1 MTVVV
6 YELNEKSE
14 FEELGSHTDQEAV
27 ENDELLSIFPEQVW
41 QDHSDEWLSER
52 LDGPYVM
59 AAIQDEEPET
69 TEKVSMWTEYVGPN
83 GGEGYQHMLTDEVR
97 YVDEEPTDDEAPGND
112 VDVDAPDGDEL
123 ENMTGI
129 SDASYIED
137 NLPVTA
143 TWESHEGESFVGQIE
158 EVDYGGIGET
168 FVIAA
173 TDGRRYE
180 VDGDDVTGYIEPSPE
195 YNPESNEEDS
205 RIRDEF
211 ERTREQLGEGVIP
224 ERPVPNMGNGGPR
237 PERDEFRHIGTG
249 RITEEHVE
257 ELQRIVDTGDTG
269 NIQVGIEAVG
279 DDVDYGPWDA
289 NTDNLSWFDGGQFAN
304 IDVEM
309 PIEDFLAT
317 QTDMLSSDRN
327 HPQEA
332 YESFHR
338 VRTDD
343 VEEYAEVLQN
353 EPGEMPMPYIEFG
366 RNGNMRNSQEG
377 RHRALAAR
385 KAGFDTLPVRF
396 AINAERDGKGA
407 DDRVDWGQDMRKA
420 VEKRT
425 KWRPYLGP
433 RGGEG
438 WIKPFS
444 FTDDKIVYDED
455 PPGEVAPEYS
465 ENYWHNRPSPV
476 NEDIVNL
483 VESHLEGV
491 RARPYKLDEPTAN
504 FFEQGLEAGYHPNAV
519 SEAAEWKLKSMEKEI
534 GDGGRL
540 EEDDVQKVLRDAATQ
555 FLDQQ
560 TEQEIE
566 IEGGKRGG
574 GTISLG
580 EIDNDLKRD
589 WWENFESEI
598 GYTDDQMTNEKPAY
612 SAIRNWSM
620 TSSMFSQSTAP
631 LIKAAIQESDND
643 FIPVNGN
650 EVRETEVTDRE
661 IEHVLEYKEALTDL
675 YRSVYGDTVPCFRGI
690 DGQSSQI
697 DGMRE
702 DIQEG
707 KGIELPEATLSSW
720 ATEPGT
726 AMRFAGNIHTDGYS
740 KGGVVI
746 RQEVPVEQ
754 LFVTGDTH
762 PGLLN
767 NENEL
772 VVNAPEPETR
782 YEPDNLI
789 LPSETTALE
798 QVVWAAERANRDT
811 DVSEEATKAV
821 QRALAFKQEPT
832 QYTSIAIENYDW
844 FRQVAGEQT
853 QPDTKAKEWIPYEGP
868 RGGEGW
874 QNTEDRQDIRYGLE
888 DPPGEV
894 EEGYEDMAE
903 DWGPGE
909 DAVEIPE
916 KFEGEY
922 APEDITAIP
931 GDPSEWGEDFPF
943 SEGQTILGE
952 NWEWTV
958 ENMWWHDDGV
968 GSPEPRMELSIP
980 SGVSHTFGY
989 VTDSVRLDSKDAE
1002 PGWYTNPDIPIP
1014 ASQKELVGVVGE
1026 PEPQN
1031 VGFNPTGEAAN
1042 AAFDLDEA
1050 AERMSQAV
1058 QDSDWEPTEAENYA
1072 TDLLA
1077 EHDPSYETMVALARH
1092 GLESNGERVNDD
1104 RDINDAEE
1112 IVLAGVKQHLHNSAP
1127 EHPTLKG
1134 KLSLG
1139 SANDEL
1145 REDFQSRMTPD
1156 TRETVNT
1163 AMGEWIK
1170 GHGSMVDEYTLPIY
1184 RLAAQTYE
1192 NDFYPTRGDVGELIA
1207 EADDVEAADSLE
1219 VRQERMERYRQKT
1232 IETFREVFGDTVPV
1246 FRGYDPGEQSK
1257 GAEAREALQS
1267 EDGPQE
1273 IEIRNGVAN
1282 SWSTDPTVAHKFS
1295 TWTAGDT
1302 PGIVVR
1308 QQLPVEQIFGSSD
1321 TAANVRSDEAEI
1333 IAGNPEEY
1341 TNHSRDDVFLP
1352 EEFDPVEQMR
1362 WALAGV
1368 ENDGEEEEK
1377 ADGDTLSLDWE
1388 LESVDWMNRYR
1399 DLEEALN
1406 EKNWTPIDVGDQS
1419 GYQHVV
1425 SGETV
1430 VSKAGIPHSNTARQA
1445 GHMALSP
1452 VVTDADWTV
1461 RKEWVPYQ
1469 GPRGGEGWR
1478 NTTTENIR
1486 YGLDEKPE
1494 AAENNPDNLTEEN
1507 VEEADIQQ
1515 SFGLLSTTANDLVDG
1530 EKLHF
1535 EIQGHPYETR
1545 VQEVTDDA
1553 IHAIDTETRR
1563 EFEIPIDDRG
1573 EPTNGLTLRSPQ
1585 AVFFGHGIA
1594 GSESSWLPEEGEP
1607 NQTELEAEA
1616 LRSAASTDGFGDTSY
1631 IEGFAAR
1638 ASEQGADPEN
1648 TTEAIRGA
1656 LETHPGL
1663 QPDMADE
1670 IYENGQRLL
1679 EIEESLTDK
1688 SLAYSYPITPIKTL
1702 RKEWI
1707 PYRGPQEGE
1716 GWQNVNDPDD
1726 IRYGLDDP
1734 PGEVA
1739 EGYEEQ
1745 AEDWGPSSDEDPD
1758 RVQGATLVD
1767 YNIPGSDKDI
1777 QVPKNFT
1784 ADDLKNTIRRFRDD
1798 NEGDL
1803 LTELANVVQMQQ
1815 DGNLNDKMDVL
1826 HGTAEVLGNHPEI
1839 IDQYNDLLHEE
1850 IADTPNANFDVPF
1863 GFDGVDVH
1871 NMLEDAFG
1879 PHSEIV
1885 GELEDMVLFDRDVDE
1900 EKADNWIVAAE
1911 GWIRNYGD
1919 REMADKF
1926 KDAIDDAELANPF
1939 SNTDEYAAQKEIS
1952 DNLNPAKASRVVPLS
1967 DTEADTGIS
1976 ANSMFIAEY
1985 DDGHRAFVTNT
1996 SHHRSERIDEVRT
2009 QGEEDAERA
2018 MAGYEAFKAAG
2029 MDVPRHERLKTE
2041 YWSVEEAEGQPAR
2054 EWEGEPDESMREQFA
2069 KLGAVAMLSGNWD
2082 MHGGNVFVTENGD
2095 LIPVDLDLSGHDMQA
2110 RDWKHTSWGRL
2121 KSLGRTLNM
2130 YEVRGDDNEVLE
2142 LKQDVARAT
2151 QELVE
2156 DGTADDIKSMAS
2168 DVDNKDIQMAI
2179 EENVFAAK
2187 GGRLYDDRVRGDE

>member
-6 YELNEKSE
+6 YELNDDAEY
-14 FEELGSHTDQEAV
+14 EELGSHTDQEAV
-27 ENDELLSIFPEQVW
+27 ENDDLLDIFPEQVW

-52 LDGPYVM
+52 IDGPYVM
-59 AAIQDEEPET
+59 AAIQDEDSET
-69 TEKVSMWTEYVGPN
+69 TEKISMWTPYVGPN

-112 VDVDAPDGDEL
+112 VDVDEPESGEL
-123 ENMTGI
+123 NEMTGI

-143 TWESHEGESFVGQIE
+143 TWENDDGESFVGQIE
-158 EVDYGGIGET
+158 EVDYGGFDEK

-173 TDGRRYE
+173 TNGRRYE
-180 VDGDDVTGYIEPSPE
+180 VNGDDLTGYIEPTPE
-195 YNPESNEEDS
+195 YNPESDEEDG
-205 RIRDEF
+205 RIRDGF
-211 ERTREQLGEGVIP
+211 ERIKEKLGEGVIP
-224 ERPVPNMGNGGPR
+224 PRPTPNMGNGGSR
-237 PERDEFRHIGTG
+237 PEQSDFRQIAS
-249 RITEEHVE
+249 EDDAEK
-257 ELQRIVDTGDTG
+257 LQQIIDTGDTG

-279 DDVDYGPWDA
+279 DGVDYGPWDA
-289 NTDNLSWFDGGQFAN
+289 DTDNLNYFDGGQFTN

-309 PIEDFLAT
+309 PVEDFLAT

-385 KAGFDTLPVRF
+385 MAGLDTMPVRF
-396 AINAERDGKGA
+396 VLNPDRDGKGA
-407 DDRVDWGQDMRKA
+407 EDRVDWGQDLSKP

-444 FTDDKIVYDED
+444 FTDDKIVYDEE
-455 PPGEVAPEYS
+455 PPGEVSPEYS
-465 ENYWHNRPSPV
+465 EDYWHDRPSPV

-483 VESHLEGV
+483 VDSHLEGV
-491 RARPYKLDEPTAN
+491 RARPYKLDEPTAD
-504 FFEQGLEAGYHPNAV
+504 FFEEGLEAGYHPNAV

-540 EEDDVQKVLRDAATQ
+540 EENDVQKVLRDAATQ
-555 FLDQQ
+555 FLDRQ

-574 GTISLG
+574 GVISLG
-580 EIDNDLKRD
+580 EIDNNFKRD
-589 WWENFESEI
+589 WWDNFESEI

-612 SAIRNWSM
+612 SAIRNWSI

-631 LIKAAIQESDND
+631 LIKAAMRESDND
-643 FIPVNGN
+643 FIPVNGE
-650 EVRETEVTDRE
+650 EVRETDVTDRE
-661 IEHVLEYKEALTDL
+661 IEHVLEYKEAMTEL

-726 AMRFAGNIHTDGYS
+726 AMRFAGSIHTDGYS
-740 KGGVVI
+740 EGGVVI

-798 QVVWAAERANRDT
+798 QAVWAAERANRDT
-811 DVSEEATKAV
+811 DVSEEAAKAV
-821 QRALAFKQEPT
+821 QRALLSKQEMN
-832 QYTSIAIENYDW
+832 QYASIAIENYDW
-844 FRQVAGEQT
+844 FRQTVGEQT
-853 QPDTKAKEWIPYEGP
+853 QPDIKSKEWIPYEGP

-874 QNTEDRQDIRYGLE
+874 QNTEDRDDIRYGLE

-894 EEGYEDMAE
+894 AEGYEDMAE
-903 DWGPGE
+903 DWGAGE

-922 APEDITAIP
+922 APEDITPIP
-931 GDPSEWGEDFPF
+931 GDPAEWGDEFPI
-943 SEGQTILGE
+943 SEGQTLLGQ
-952 NWEWTV
+952 NWEWDI
-958 ENMWWHDDGV
+958 ENLWFQ
-968 GSPEPRMELSIP
+968 GSDTHVPEPRMELAIP
-980 SGVSHTFGY
+980 TGVSHKFGY
-989 VTDSVRLDSKDAE
+989 VSDSVKLQGME
-1002 PGWYTNPDIPIP
+1002 PGWFKNPAIP
-1014 ASQKELVGVVGE
+1014 SKQNKQEFVGVVGE
-1026 PEPQN
+1026 PEPRDMS
-1031 VGFNPTGEAAN
+1031 FNPTGEAAN
-1042 AAFDLDEA
+1042 ASFDLDEA
-1050 AERMSQAV
+1050 AERMSQEIR
-1058 QDSDWEPTEAENYA
+1058 DRNSWENKKAGIYAAE
-1072 TDLLA
+1072 LIE
-1077 EHDPSYETMVALARH
+1077 EHDPSYETLLAITRY
-1092 GLESNGERVNDD
+1092 GLESNGQSINED
-1104 RDINDAEE
+1104 RDIDDAQE
-1112 IVLAGVKQHLHNSAP
+1112 IVLDGIDQHLDNEAP
-1127 EHPTLKG
+1127 DHPTLKG
-1134 KLSLG
+1134 KLSL
-1139 SANDEL
+1139 SHADPEL
-1145 REDFQSRMTPD
+1145 TEDFMSRMTPD

-1163 AMGEWIK
+1163 AMGEWIR
-1170 GHGSMVDEYTLPIY
+1170 GQGSMVDEYTLPIY
-1184 RLAAQTYE
+1184 RLAAHTYE
-1192 NDFYPTRGDVGELIA
+1192 NDFYPTRGDVGKLIA

-1219 VRQERMERYRQKT
+1219 VRQERLERYRQKT
-1232 IETFREVFGDTVPV
+1232 VETFREVFGDTVPV

-1257 GAEAREALQS
+1257 GKEAREALQA
-1267 EDGPQE
+1267 EDAPSE

-1282 SWSTDPTVAHKFS
+1282 SWSTNPTVAFQFS
-1295 TWTAGDT
+1295 TWNTEDY

-1308 QQLPVEQIFGSSD
+1308 QELPVEQIFGSSD
-1321 TAANVRSDEAEI
+1321 TTTSGRSDEAEI
-1333 IAGNPEEY
+1333 VAGNPEEY

-1352 EEFDPVEQMR
+1352 EEFDPIEQMR
-1362 WALAGV
+1362 WALSGI
-1368 ENDGEEEEK
+1368 ENDASEEEEK
-1377 ADGDTLSLDWE
+1377 ADGETLSLDWE
-1388 LESVDWMNRYR
+1388 LESVDWLRRYR
-1399 DLEEALN
+1399 KMEDALTK
-1406 EKNWTPIDVGDQS
+1406 ENWTPIDVGDQR

-1425 SGETV
+1425 SGETI
-1430 VSKAGIPHSNTARQA
+1430 VSKAGIPFSNTARQA
-1445 GHMALSP
+1445 GHTPLSAVVMDSDALG
-1452 VVTDADWTV
+1452 
-1461 RKEWVPYQ
+1461 KEWVPYH

-1486 YGLDEKPE
+1486 YGLDEAPRP
-1494 AAENNPDNLTEEN
+1494 AENDPDELTEEN
-1507 VEEADIQQ
+1507 IEEADIQQ
-1515 SFGLLSTTANDLVDG
+1515 SFGLMQTTANDLVEG

-1535 EIQGHPYETR
+1535 EVQGHPYETR

-1553 IHAIDTETRR
+1553 IHAIDTETHR
-1563 EFEIPIDDRG
+1563 EFEIPTDERG
-1573 EPTNGLTLRSPQ
+1573 MAESGLTLASPQ

-1594 GSESSWLPEEGEP
+1594 GSESSWLPEEDEP
-1607 NQTELEAEA
+1607 SQIELEAEA

-1638 ASEQGADPEN
+1638 ASELGAGRDEITN
-1648 TTEAIRGA
+1648 AIHGA
-1656 LETHPGL
+1656 LEEHPAL
-1663 QPDMADE
+1663 NTDLADE

-1688 SLAYSYPITPIKTL
+1688 SLARSYPITPIRTM

-1707 PYRGPQEGE
+1707 PYRGPQDGE
-1716 GWQNVNDPDD
+1716 GWQNVNNPDD
-1726 IRYGLDDP
+1726 IRYGLEDP

-1745 AEDWGPSSDEDPD
+1745 AEDWGPSSDEEPD

-1803 LTELANVVQMQQ
+1803 LTELANVVQMQN

-1871 NMLEDAFG
+1871 NMLEDTFG

-1885 GELEDMVLFDRDVDE
+1885 GELEDMVLFGDVDE
-1900 EKADNWIVAAE
+1900 EKADNWITAAE

-1919 REMADKF
+1919 RKMADKF
-1926 KDAIDDAELANPF
+1926 KDTIADAELANPF
-1939 SNTDEYAAQKEIS
+1939 SNTDEYAAQEEIS
-1952 DNLNPAKASRVVPLS
+1952 DDLNPAKASRVVPIS
-1967 DTEADTGIS
+1967 DTEASTGIS
-1976 ANSMFIAEY
+1976 ADSMFIAEY

-1996 SHHRSERIDEVRT
+1996 SHHRSERIDEVRN

-2041 YWSVEEAEGQPAR
+2041 YWTVEEADGQPAR
-2054 EWEGEPDESMREQFA
+2054 EWGGEPDEAMRDQFA

-2082 MHGGNVFVTENGD
+2082 MHGGNVFVTENGG
-2095 LIPVDLDLSGHDMQA
+2095 LIPVDLDLSGHDMQS

-2142 LKQDVARAT
+2142 LKRDVARAT
-2151 QELVE
+2151 QELIE

-2168 DVDNKDIQMAI
+2168 NVDNKDIQMAI